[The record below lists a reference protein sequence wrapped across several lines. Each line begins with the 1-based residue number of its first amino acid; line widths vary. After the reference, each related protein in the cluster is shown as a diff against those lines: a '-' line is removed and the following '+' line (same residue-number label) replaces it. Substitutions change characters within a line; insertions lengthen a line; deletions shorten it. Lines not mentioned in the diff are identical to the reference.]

1 MLITKLKLFCRRIS
15 LCHLS
20 PPCVMLEFPAFL
32 EVMRLLISVRGI
44 KSVIRIL
51 SFLTGSVHDRIFF
64 CLSIRERCWF
74 LSQFWN
80 CWGLFLYYLKTVHA
94 ISYFPNT
101 FFFLHISKMGFTQA
115 TRSCTSLAWHLWYFP
130 CISILPCHIFFWSH
144 GQISWQK
151 ITCFLIN

>member
-1 MLITKLKLFCRRIS
+1 MLITKLKLFCRIIS
-15 LCHLS
+15 SCHLS
-20 PPCVMLEFPAFL
+20 PPGVMLEFPAFL

-64 CLSIRERCWF
+64 CLSIREMLVSF
-74 LSQFWN
+74 SVLKLLGLILILSEN
-80 CWGLFLYYLKTVHA
+80 CTHSLIVSKH
-94 ISYFPNT
+94 

-115 TRSCTSLAWHLWYFP
+115 TRSCTSLAWDLWYFP